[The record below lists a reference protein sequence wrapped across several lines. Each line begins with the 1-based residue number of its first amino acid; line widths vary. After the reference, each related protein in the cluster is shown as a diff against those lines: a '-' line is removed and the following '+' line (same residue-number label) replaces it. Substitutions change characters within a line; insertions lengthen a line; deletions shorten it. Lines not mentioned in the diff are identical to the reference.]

1 MKSALWP
8 LQQALFACLKA
19 DTALTSKVKGV
30 FDEVSAN
37 QAYPYV
43 TLGEDT
49 VVDWS
54 TKTNDGEEITHTFH
68 VWSKYAGKKEAK
80 EILSLVLEAV
90 TRQPLV
96 LSSGF
101 SIDFSGLDFMEVF
114 IDEDGTTKHGV
125 LRIRFK
131 ILQ

>member
-1 MKSALWP
+1 MKSSLWP
-8 LQQALFACLKA
+8 LQQALFTCLKGDA
-19 DTALTSKVKGV
+19 ALTTKVKGI
-30 FDEVSAN
+30 FDEVPAN
-37 QAYPYV
+37 QTYPYV

-54 TKTNDGEEITHTFH
+54 TKTNDGEEITHTLH

-90 TRQPLV
+90 TRQPLA
-96 LSSGF
+96 LAGGF
-101 SIDFSGLDFMEVF
+101 SVDFSALDFMEVF

-125 LRIRFK
+125 LRLRFK